1 MGYRS
6 GTWGLERGEGRGG
19 ATAQSAVLGINA
31 VGPIPL
37 ICNDILF
44 AMIEAS

>member
-6 GTWGLERGEGRGG
+6 GTWGLERGEGRGDV
-19 ATAQSAVLGINA
+19 TARSAVLGISV

-44 AMIEAS
+44 GDD